1 MSATHRFID
10 FLISQVSELRP
21 VLDEHLRNNDQLLPH
36 VFMGDL
42 TRFVV
47 DLHAESLQKTAEAS
61 SSQILRTILR
71 ALESGMESGD
81 EGVKELIGVS
91 FLENLDPDSL
101 NYAQLK
107 LLLGEELLKQLA
119 MYESI
124 RK

>member
-1 MSATHRFID
+1 
-10 FLISQVSELRP
+10 
-21 VLDEHLRNNDQLLPH
+21 
-36 VFMGDL
+36 MGDL

-81 EGVKELIGVS
+81 ESVKELIGVS

-124 RK
+124 